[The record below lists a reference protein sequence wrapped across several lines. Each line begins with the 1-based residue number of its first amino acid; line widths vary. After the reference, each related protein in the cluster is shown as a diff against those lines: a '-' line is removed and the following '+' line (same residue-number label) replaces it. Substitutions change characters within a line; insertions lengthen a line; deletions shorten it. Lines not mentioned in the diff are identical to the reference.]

1 LLYEGQFKQET
12 KMKKLLSMSLEEIY
26 LDYLNN
32 FATLGFMA
40 EYYGVDEEQMYK
52 LYIISR
58 DLYCT
63 VFDPREL

>member
-1 LLYEGQFKQET
+1 
-12 KMKKLLSMSLEEIY
+12 MKKLLSMSLEEIY
-26 LDYLNN
+26 LDYINN
-32 FATLGFMA
+32 FVTLGFMA

-63 VFDPREL
+63 VFDPKEL

>member
-1 LLYEGQFKQET
+1 
-12 KMKKLLSMSLEEIY
+12 MKKLLSMSLEEIY
-26 LDYLNN
+26 LDYINN